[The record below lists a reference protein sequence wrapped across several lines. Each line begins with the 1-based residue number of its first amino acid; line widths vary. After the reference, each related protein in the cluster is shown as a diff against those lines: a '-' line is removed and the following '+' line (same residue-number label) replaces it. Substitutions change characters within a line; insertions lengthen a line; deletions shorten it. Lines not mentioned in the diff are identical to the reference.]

1 VTPAPSLGDRFRL
14 LALTAGGLGLMKP
27 ASGTWGS
34 TPPPAIVGVIM
45 LAGGSV
51 VWARYAVIA
60 LMIAA
65 SVACVLFTEWGERRW
80 GKKDAGQIVAD
91 EVAGMCIP
99 LLIVPAVFE
108 PRSAEGFTRLVIVLA
123 AAFLLFRFFD
133 IAKLQPAN
141 AAQKLPHGWG
151 VLVDDLVAGIY
162 ATIALAIGLRLFW

>member
-1 VTPAPSLGDRFRL
+1 VTLADRARL
-14 LALTAGGLGLMKP
+14 LALTAGGLGLMRP

-34 TPPPAIVGVIM
+34 TPPPAMVGIIL
-45 LAGGSV
+45 LAGGSI

-65 SVACVLFTEWGERRW
+65 SVACVLFTKWGERRW

-108 PRSAEGFTRLVIVLA
+108 PRSAEGFIRLTLVLA

-133 IAKLQPAN
+133 IAKLQPAD

-151 VLVDDLVAGIY
+151 VLVDDLGAGIY
-162 ATIALAIGLRLFW
+162 ATIVLAVLLRFFW

>member
-1 VTPAPSLGDRFRL
+1 MTTGQPLGDRLRL

-34 TPPPAIVGVIM
+34 TPPPAIVGVIL
-45 LAGGSV
+45 LAGGSIA
-51 VWARYAVIA
+51 WARYAVIA
-60 LMIAA
+60 MMIAA
-65 SVACVLFTEWGERRW
+65 SVACVLFTAWGERRW

-108 PRSAEGFTRLVIVLA
+108 PRSPEGFMRLVIVLA
-123 AAFLLFRFFD
+123 ASFLLFRLFD
-133 IAKLQPAN
+133 IAKLQPAD

-151 VLVDDLVAGIY
+151 VLVDDLVAGLY
-162 ATIALAIGLRLFW
+162 ATIALAILLRLFW